1 MTNNM
6 DKNQVEVQGSKMTYI
21 GEMKADIVQ
30 TAYIVEYRFDNGRF
44 ILTRLYEKVA
54 VTNNANAK

>member
-1 MTNNM
+1 
-6 DKNQVEVQGSKMTYI
+6 MTYI

-30 TAYIVEYRFDNGRF
+30 TCYIVEYRFDNGKF

-54 VTNNANAK
+54 GANNASTK